1 MTVDPRY
8 IQDWCKNK
16 CFNVFHQTRN
26 WWLKWCWWH
35 QISWNQISESFLTN
49 FWHWL
54 MNWLHCCLDEILM
67 LMTSWCWWHFDV
79 DDILILV
86 PYCLWMFVTKMT
98 KPSPTCYSCHQQ
110 ISSQTSVTYI
120 DVIDYIKVCDQ
131 ASCLVIKSSF
141 LSISL
146 SYPCILPIFVG
157 LSVWYEPL
165 RWNGV
170 DFNIKDRYRKL
181 RFIQVEIE

>member
-26 WWLKWCWWH
+26 WWLKWCWW
-35 QISWNQISESFLTN
+35 QKPDLGVIFNKFLTLTN
-49 FWHWL
+49 ELTTLLSRWNL
-54 MNWLHCCLDEILM
+54 
-67 LMTSWCWWHFDV
+67 DV

-131 ASCLVIKSSF
+131 ASCLVIKISF